1 MSGWH
6 GLEAP
11 QPPPRRTEI
20 TSERELEEVLGTGGD
35 LRGRRIQGL
44 DLRSAEPALRRRTD
58 LNGLVVLGGVV
69 PHGLAVHLQESGALL
84 FPSDGSAPVDPYRAR
99 LYRPEELYVGL
110 TSGGYDV
117 TPDARAYHWYRDAR
131 LAHDVHVTMLR
142 AIHDDSMSDA
152 LDEALDGVKV
162 VGVMGG
168 HALRRGTPEY
178 AAAAT
183 LGHCLASEG
192 LVVMTGGG
200 PGAME
205 AANLGAWVRDP
216 ADLAG
221 SLSTLAAVPD
231 FGTDPTAWAGTALA
245 VRSRLRPKY
254 FPVVDEQARVRSLGI
269 PTWFYGHEPPNVFCD
284 GIAKYFSNALREEG
298 LISRC
303 SAGIVVLPGAAGT
316 VQEVFQAL
324 TPMFYA
330 EPGAAIPPLVLVGR
344 EHWTTTVPLW
354 AALQALA
361 RGRRMAPQ
369 VRLVDDVAQVPADL
383 AR

>member
-1 MSGWH
+1 MAGWH
-6 GLEAP
+6 GLEAAP
-11 QPPPRRTEI
+11 PPPRRTEI
-20 TSERELEEVLGTGGD
+20 TSERELQEVLGTGGD

-44 DLRSAEPALRRRTD
+44 DLRPVEPLLRAGRD
-58 LNGLVVLGGVV
+58 LTGLVVLGGIV
-69 PHGLAVHLQESGALL
+69 PHGLAVHLQESGALV
-84 FPSDGSAPVDPYRAR
+84 FPTDTSAPVDPYRAR

-110 TSGGYDV
+110 SSGGYDV

-152 LDEALDGVKV
+152 LDEVLDGARV

-168 HALRRGTPEY
+168 HALRRGTTEY
-178 AAAAT
+178 AAAAR
-183 LGHCLASEG
+183 LGHELASEG
-192 LVVMTGGG
+192 LVVLTGGG

-205 AANLGAWVRDP
+205 AANLGAWIRDP

-221 SLSTLAAVPD
+221 SLRTLATVPD
-231 FGTDPTAWAGTALA
+231 FGADPTAWAATALE
-245 VRSRLRPKY
+245 VRSRLRPRY
-254 FPVVDEQARVRSLGI
+254 FPVVDDQARVRSLGI

-316 VQEVFQAL
+316 VQEVFQAV

-330 EPGAAIPPLVLVGR
+330 DSGAAIPPLVLVGR
-344 EHWTTTVPLW
+344 DHWIRTIPVWKTLES
-354 AALQALA
+354 LA
-361 RGRRMAPQ
+361 RGRSMAAQ
-369 VRLVDDVAQVPADL
+369 VRLVDDVTQVRAEL

>member
-6 GLEAP
+6 GFDAAP
-11 QPPPRRTEI
+11 AAPHRTEI
-20 TSERELEEVLGTGGD
+20 TSERELEEVLADGGD

-44 DLRSAEPALRRRTD
+44 DLRAVEPVLRACRD
-58 LNGLVVLGGVV
+58 LTGLVVLGGIV
-69 PHGLAVHLQESGALL
+69 PHELAVHLQESGALV
-84 FPSDGSAPVDPYRAR
+84 FPADPSAPVDPYRAR

-110 TSGGYDV
+110 SSGGYDV

-152 LDEALDGVKV
+152 LDEALDGARV

-168 HALRRGTPEY
+168 HALRRGTAEY
-178 AAAAT
+178 AAAAY
-183 LGHCLASEG
+183 LGHDLAGEG
-192 LVVMTGGG
+192 LVVITGGG

-205 AANLGAWVRDP
+205 AANLGAWIRDP
-216 ADLAG
+216 VDLEA
-221 SLSTLAAVPD
+221 SLASLATVPD
-231 FGTDPTAWAGTALA
+231 FGSDPTAWARAALE
-245 VRSRLRPKY
+245 VRARLRPRY
-254 FPVVDEQARVRSLGI
+254 FPVVDERARVRSLGI

-316 VQEVFQAL
+316 VQEVFQAV

-330 EPGAAIPPLVLVGR
+330 EAGTAIPPLVLVGR
-344 EHWTTTVPLW
+344 EHWTKTVPLFG
-354 AALQALA
+354 ALEALG
-361 RGRRMAPQ
+361 RGRSMAAQ
-369 VRLVDDVAQVPADL
+369 VRLVDDVAQVRAEL